1 DGLNNLN
8 GVVSGQQ
15 GVQLNL
21 GQLNNTGAG
30 SLYAKSS
37 LGLSVSGTLNNDQGV
52 VRSDGT
58 MDLKA
63 AGLANTTG
71 SVTSA
76 GTGVL
81 N

>member
-1 DGLNNLN
+1 VN
-8 GVVSGQQ
+8 
-15 GVQLNL
+15 
-21 GQLNNTGAG
+21 
-30 SLYAKSS
+30 
-37 LGLSVSGTLNNDQGV
+37 GTLNNDQGV

-81 N
+81 NFNGAVVNQVAGVSPVTAWC